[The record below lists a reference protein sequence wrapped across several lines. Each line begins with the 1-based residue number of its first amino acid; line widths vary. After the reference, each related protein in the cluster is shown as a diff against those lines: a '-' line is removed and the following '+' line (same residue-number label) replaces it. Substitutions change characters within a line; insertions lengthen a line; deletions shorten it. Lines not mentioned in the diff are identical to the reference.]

1 MDALDGNAI
10 AGQLVEVFGAELTT
24 ATGVC
29 ASCGASG
36 VVAELVVYLQAPGTV
51 VRWRRLGRVLLVGVA
66 GRGVCGLRQLRPLQQ
81 KQAYDHR
88 RGYRRDDCLENEVE
102 VG

>member
-36 VVAELVVYLQAPGTV
+36 LVAELEVYLQAPGTV
-51 VRWRRLGRVLLVGVA
+51 VRCRSCTSVLMVLVTTAHGVTCVDL
-66 GRGVCGLRQLRPLQQ
+66 RGLSRFG
-81 KQAYDHR
+81 
-88 RGYRRDDCLENEVE
+88 
-102 VG
+102 

>member
-29 ASCGASG
+29 ASCRASG
-36 VVAELVVYLQAPGTV
+36 LVAELVVYLQAPGTV
-51 VRWRRLGRVLLVGVA
+51 VRCRSCESVLMVLVNR
-66 GRGVCGLRQLRPLQQ
+66 RGVTCVDLRGLAGLTP
-81 KQAYDHR
+81 
-88 RGYRRDDCLENEVE
+88 
-102 VG
+102 